1 MAKYVMQEM
10 RYLHKE
16 GETLLYPRM
25 VIDGCC
31 DKDIF
36 LLKAHSYY
44 YLSIL

>member
-10 RYLHKE
+10 RNLHKE

-36 LLKAHSYY
+36 LLKSHSYY

>member
-10 RYLHKE
+10 RNLH
-16 GETLLYPRM
+16 
-25 VIDGCC
+25 C